1 MLPWITAVFAE
12 AIKIVVRCFGSTI
25 IFNDAMSFYA
35 EGLKSERLKFQYIN

>member
-1 MLPWITAVFAE
+1 MLSWITAVFAE

-25 IFNDAMSFYA
+25 IFNDTMSFYA